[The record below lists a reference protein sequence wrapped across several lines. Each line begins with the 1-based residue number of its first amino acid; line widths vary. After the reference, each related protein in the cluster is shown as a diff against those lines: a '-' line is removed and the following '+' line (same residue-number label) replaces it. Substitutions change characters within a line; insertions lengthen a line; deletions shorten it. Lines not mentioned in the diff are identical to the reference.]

1 MRLSLEA
8 KHVKPN
14 SIKLERFYHY
24 IFFSQEKSGTAYCWI
39 ACSHNNGKHF
49 LICYKGLNKNDF
61 YKIINRP
68 TNNDYTATSI
78 SSASINVHLLSAP
91 EGIAFDASGNLW
103 LGNNNDFAKT
113 NNSGEGT
120 LVKINKAW
128 LNILLARVS

>member
-49 LICYKGLNKNDF
+49 IFTFSCVPQFDSFLF
-61 YKIINRP
+61 
-68 TNNDYTATSI
+68 
-78 SSASINVHLLSAP
+78 LLFCFRVYILENLSTWS
-91 EGIAFDASGNLW
+91 GKQLKLDWIAIQ
-103 LGNNNDFAKT
+103 
-113 NNSGEGT
+113 
-120 LVKINKAW
+120 V
-128 LNILLARVS
+128 V